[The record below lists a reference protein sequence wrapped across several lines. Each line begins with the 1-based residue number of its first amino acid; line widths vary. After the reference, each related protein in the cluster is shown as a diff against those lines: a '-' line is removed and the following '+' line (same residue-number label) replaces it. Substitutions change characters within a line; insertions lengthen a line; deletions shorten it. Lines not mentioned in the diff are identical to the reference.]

1 MGPVERRV
9 RHQWRRSAEK
19 YRATARVSRSE
30 SRLVL
35 SLATPGDL
43 KGTEMTVA
51 TPWMLITGCAI
62 VGWLAPEIFAAIL
75 KRGIPMMMNILGAT
89 AFGLIAASLVR

>member
-1 MGPVERRV
+1 
-9 RHQWRRSAEK
+9 
-19 YRATARVSRSE
+19 
-30 SRLVL
+30 
-35 SLATPGDL
+35 
-43 KGTEMTVA
+43 MTVA

-75 KRGIPMMMNILGAT
+75 KRGIPIMMNILGAT